1 MQVSGSE
8 NPVNILLLERL
19 LDQLLL
25 RLDILVDRQ
34 ARLLAAGHV
43 VVGVAEPVD
52 AAVVDQT
59 GQKVEDYCL
68 AHECSKAN

>member
-1 MQVSGSE
+1 MAGVGSHR
-8 NPVNILLLERL
+8 NERTAE
-19 LDQLLL
+19 
-25 RLDILVDRQ
+25 DILHVE
-34 ARLLAAGHV
+34 RLLAAGHV
-43 VVGVAEPVD
+43 VVGVAEPID